1 MSEGWSLS
9 HDNAVVV
16 GAAGVV
22 VAVTVVAVTVV
33 AVTVVAVTVAAG
45 IGAAVITPEREII
58 ADAQTNNSQL
68 TLLSIAK

>member
-16 GAAGVV
+16 VAAGV
-22 VAVTVVAVTVV
+22 
-33 AVTVVAVTVAAG
+33 VVAVTVAAG